1 MFINLTTEYYV
12 WKQLLAKS
20 MSHSNLPRDI
30 FFVKRMLSSF
40 WLIWKVIA
48 IRFSHRKQCLIATS
62 SNIVPSAPLHLN
74 QIFCFYLYLNIK
86 KVILLLNT
94 NNLCQL
100 QTFFINQ
107 SHSAISLLTCL
118 PWCPSHSPDI
128 YYTNATSVSNS
139 LHFLER

>member
-1 MFINLTTEYYV
+1 MLILNRFIYLFNILCKEGRLSHRTQCLITTSVDIMFINLTTEYYV

-100 QTFFINQ
+100 QTFF
-107 SHSAISLLTCL
+107 
-118 PWCPSHSPDI
+118 
-128 YYTNATSVSNS
+128 Y
-139 LHFLER
+139 